1 MEQVGGIM
9 RCASVLLESRH
20 LNSTKD
26 GRDVDDDV
34 CQSNGLTDE
43 EVYDSP
49 RGLTKMPIRSENED
63 DNDWK
68 MYDSKET
75 KAIMQNRSVRS
86 KMIKSDNGDLYFTVV
101 TNRK

>member
-1 MEQVGGIM
+1 
-9 RCASVLLESRH
+9 

-49 RGLTKMPIRSENED
+49 RGLTMMPIRSENED